1 MKKQF
6 FSRPDFYM
14 THTGDLKHY
23 VEIVEISGAPAFMTG
38 IRAAFISDIHLTRQ
52 TTETHIQ
59 ALMDSLKKINP
70 DILLMGGDYADYFED
85 AERFYDALEAIVPKL
100 GKFAVLGNN
109 DVYKDLPPET
119 TRIAMEKRD
128 IRLLV
133 NESVNISVA
142 GGEICVA
149 GVDEH
154 LKGKPDARGLY
165 ADRASDNRYRILLS
179 HFPCMPGVLPDL
191 MLSGHTHGGQFNALG
206 ITPFTVGFERIM
218 ARHYSS
224 VAIAGLHDMDGAA
237 LFVGKGIGASRL
249 QWRIGV
255 RPEIYEIRFVNSKA

>member
-14 THTGDLKHY
+14 AHTGDLKHY
-23 VEIVEISGAPAFMTG
+23 VKTVEISGAPAFMTG
-38 IRAAFISDIHLTRQ
+38 IRVAFISDIHLIRR
-52 TTETHIQ
+52 TTDGHIHT
-59 ALMDSLKKINP
+59 LMNSLKNINP
-70 DILLMGGDYADYFED
+70 DILLMGGDYADRYED
-85 AERFYDALEAIVPKL
+85 AERFYDALENLSPKL
-100 GKFAVLGNN
+100 GKYAVLGNN
-109 DVYKDLPPET
+109 DVYEDLPLET
-119 TRIAMEKRD
+119 TRIAMEKHN

-142 GGEICVA
+142 GGEMCIA

-154 LKGKPDARGLY
+154 LNGRPDPRGLY
-165 ADRASDNRYRILLS
+165 AEKPVADCYRILLS
-179 HFPCMPGVLPDL
+179 HYPCRPQVLPDL
-191 MLSGHTHGGQFNALG
+191 MLSGHTHGGQFNAMG

-218 ARHYSS
+218 ARHCSS
-224 VAIAGLHDMDGAA
+224 MAIAGLHDMDGAA